1 MGTHLVP
8 EGILSMG
15 ESLSSIAKAE
25 LEAATIA
32 AWALAKDKTKTGGD
46 VARPAPTP
54 KPDSIDRPA
63 EPPAK

>member
-1 MGTHLVP
+1 MGK
-8 EGILSMG
+8 
-15 ESLSSIAKAE
+15 SLRSTTKIKPANE
-25 LEAATIA
+25 LEAAMIA

-54 KPDSIDRPA
+54 KPDSNDRPA